1 MISAVALSPSLDI
14 TYVVAEL
21 HGIQRPLEVRHVGGG
36 KALNA
41 ARAAAR
47 LGARAR
53 AVAVLGG
60 GTGEAVRAG
69 AEQDGVAVEAVDGGG
84 PTRTCVSVSSR
95 ATGELTEI
103 YEHAPPVAPAVLD
116 DVLARAAALAR
127 GGAGWWLVSGGT
139 PASLGA
145 DALARVVTALQ
156 AEGCRVAV
164 DSHGPAL
171 RAALDASA
179 PDLVKVN
186 RAEAAELTGL
196 PGDSPLESLLRA
208 VRARTGRT
216 VVVTDGT
223 DGAGALDG
231 AEVLHAHLPGH
242 VGRFPVGSGDT
253 FLGAFLVAADDGGLG
268 DAMRAATAAAAAN
281 AQVPG
286 AAMFEPDE
294 VDRLAPRV
302 ALRALARG

>member
-69 AEQDGVAVEAVDGGG
+69 AEEDGVVVEAVGGG

-116 DVLARAAALAR
+116 DVLTRAVRLAR
-127 GGAGWWLVSGGT
+127 GGPGWWLVSGGM
-139 PASLGA
+139 PASLG
-145 DALARVVTALQ
+145 DEALACVVTALQ

-171 RAALDASA
+171 RAALARTA

-186 RAEAAELTGL
+186 RAEAAELTRL
-196 PGDSPLESLLRA
+196 PVSAPIETLLHA
-208 VRARTGRT
+208 VRERTGRT

-223 DGAGALDG
+223 EGAGALDG
-231 AEVLHAHLPGH
+231 GGPLHAHLPGH
-242 VGRFPVGSGDT
+242 VGRFPVGSGDS
-253 FLGAFLVAADDGGLG
+253 FLGAFLRAVEGGGGLD
-268 DAMRAATAAAAAN
+268 DAMRLGTAAATAN

-286 AAMFEPDE
+286 AAVFDPAE

-302 ALRALARG
+302 ALRTLGRG